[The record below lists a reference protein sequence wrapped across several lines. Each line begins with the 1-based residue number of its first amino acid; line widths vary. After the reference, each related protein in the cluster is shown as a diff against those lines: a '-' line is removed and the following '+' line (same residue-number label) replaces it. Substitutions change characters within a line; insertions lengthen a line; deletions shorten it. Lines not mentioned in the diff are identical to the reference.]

1 MEVPRANYYR
11 WRAEGV
17 NSSLIEVEKAIMEIC
32 KTTKYRYGHCKVKA
46 SLKKNYKIKRNRN
59 TVQAIMQKH
68 HRQCRVKPK
77 RKWKSQGETII
88 IAPDLIKR
96 NFQAS
101 KPNQKWVT
109 DITYIQYG
117 STVKYLSTIMDL
129 YNNEIVAYK
138 TNGFSLRSAESTCTS
153 NPMTCQL

>member
-1 MEVPRANYYR
+1 
-11 WRAEGV
+11 
-17 NSSLIEVEKAIMEIC
+17 MEIC

-68 HRQCRVKPK
+68 HHQCRVKPK
-77 RKWKSQGETII
+77 RKWSSQGETII

-96 NFQAS
+96 NLQAS